1 MIYKQ
6 KKKKKI
12 EEKRNV
18 IFLNEMKGNM
28 MVQR

>member
-1 MIYKQ
+1 MIYNQ

-18 IFLNEMKGNM
+18 IFFEMKGNM